1 MGKILPFGEWLPDM
15 PAFGNPGTVNVL
27 NVIPLTQGSYG
38 PFKAP
43 QPYAA
48 PLSAAVQGAYT
59 YRDPTGVVYNFV
71 GTATDLYLQA
81 TGATDFANVSK
92 TAGVYTTDQAFDGFW
107 QFTSFGSLVLATNY
121 NDPIQQYAPGS
132 GAAGTF
138 TDLTPVGGSSPLA
151 PQAQYIA
158 VIKDFVMVGNL
169 YDPVDGPVPYRLRWC
184 ALGDPTSWPTPGT
197 NAAIEVQSD
206 FQDLVQTDLGEINGL
221 VGGHLSSADAAIICE
236 RGIYRAQYVGSP
248 DIFTF
253 AVAQGAAGTDAPLS
267 IVNRTLVQPGGLAS
281 SVIYYLGSDG
291 FYLFDGGSSISI
303 GAQKVDRTFF
313 NDLDIRF
320 IRAVQGTYDPQF
332 KLIFWFYHGSQNNG
346 LYNKC
351 LVYNWELG
359 RWAPADLTATPI
371 EWAGGVTYSPQGY
384 TLDELDQFGPLD
396 SLPYSL
402 DSREW
407 TQGNPV
413 LSWFTANHQQAFAS
427 GDSLQATVETTEAQL
442 FPGLRSRITSTRP
455 IADGALSPTISVG
468 QREQISQPVVY
479 TVGVPVNIIG
489 DCPQRTTGRYQRFQ
503 MIMPPAAN
511 FNHLQGID
519 VSASPEG
526 IR

>member
-1 MGKILPFGEWLPDM
+1 MGKILPFGEWLPDL
-15 PAFGNPGTVNVL
+15 PAFGNPGTSNVL

-38 PFKAP
+38 PFRGP

-48 PLSAAVQGAYT
+48 PLPHAVQGAYT
-59 YRDPTGVVYNFV
+59 YRDANDIVYNFV
-71 GTATDLYLQA
+71 GTATDLYQQA
-81 TGATDFANVSK
+81 TGATNFAPVTGPSGPYHTNQP
-92 TAGVYTTDQAFDGFW
+92 YDGFW
-107 QFTSFGSLVLATNY
+107 QFTSFGNLVIATNY
-121 NDPIQQYAPGS
+121 NDPVQQIMPGS
-132 GAAGTF
+132 ATF
-138 TDLTPVGGSSPLA
+138 TDLTPVGGSSPVA
-151 PQAQYIA
+151 PQAQFIA
-158 VIKDFVMVGNL
+158 TIKDFVMLGNL
-169 YDPVDGPVPYRLRWC
+169 YDATDGPIAYRLRWC
-184 ALGDPTSWPTPGT
+184 ALGDPTSWPTPGSPT
-197 NAAIEVQSD
+197 AVEVQSD
-206 FQDLVQTDLGEINGL
+206 FQDLQQTDLGEINGL
-221 VGGHLSSADAAIICE
+221 VGGHLSSADGAAICE
-236 RGIYRAQYVGSP
+236 RGIYRIQYVGSP

-253 AVAQGAAGTDAPLS
+253 AVAQGSAGTDAPLS

-281 SVIYYLGSDG
+281 SVVYYLGSDG

-303 GAQKVDRTFF
+303 GAQKIDRFFF
-313 NDLDIRF
+313 NDLDIHH

-332 KLIFWFYHGSQNNG
+332 KLIFWFYHGQQNNG

-351 LVYNWELG
+351 LVYNWEIG

-413 LSWFTANHQQAFAS
+413 LSWFTGNHQQAFAS
-427 GDSLQATVETTEAQL
+427 GDSLQAIVETTEAQL
-442 FPGLRSRITSTRP
+442 FPGLRSRITNTRP
-455 IADGALSPTISVG
+455 IADGALPPTISVG
-468 QREQISQPVVY
+468 QREQIRQPVVY
-479 TVGVPVNIIG
+479 SVAVPVNIIG

-503 MIMPPAAN
+503 MVMPSGAN

-519 VSASPEG
+519 VTANPEG